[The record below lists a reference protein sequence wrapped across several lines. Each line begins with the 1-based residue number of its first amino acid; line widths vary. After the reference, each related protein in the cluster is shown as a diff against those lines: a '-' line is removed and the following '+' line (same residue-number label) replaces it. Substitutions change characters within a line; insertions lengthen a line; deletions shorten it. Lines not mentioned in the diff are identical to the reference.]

1 MMNNHMAELRDAQLG
16 SPHDRAAKSYSAFH
30 AILKIGGFMLVVLP
44 ASFLAIH
51 YILQPNAPTPISPLF
66 SYGLLL
72 LGLLL
77 AAVGHRLTEG
87 RWKGVAGYLHYAL
100 AGAGLVYL
108 GAAAEFSMDGRPVH
122 WYPAGIL
129 AVISGALVISRL
141 LAKNRSK
148 LYSIVGKR
156 KVHPRTK
163 RDSLPS

>member
-1 MMNNHMAELRDAQLG
+1 MTNHHMAELRDAQHG
-16 SPHDRAAKSYSAFH
+16 SRHDRALESYSAFH
-30 AILKIGGFMLVVLP
+30 AILKIGGFMIVVLP
-44 ASFLAIH
+44 GSFLAIH
-51 YILQPNAPTPISPLF
+51 YILHPNVPTPIPAYF

-72 LGLLL
+72 GGLLL

-87 RWKGVAGYLHYAL
+87 RWKGVADYLLYAL

-108 GAAAEFSMDGRPVH
+108 GAAAKFSMGGTPIH

-141 LAKNRSK
+141 LTKNCSK
-148 LYSIVGKR
+148 LYSIVRKR
-156 KVHPRTK
+156 NHPPK